1 MIDKLLSQIK
11 SNKKYS
17 SLADSIVRKEIQNY
31 LKSNPNAPI
40 NNRQTIKEIRAR
52 LHKLYSSFQTKKK
65 NKSDKYLGELQTL
78 LDKQGTVSQVNEI
91 THKLL
96 SFTIS
101 TKERLK
107 DYPSIYFNIFQI
119 TKKPK
124 IIIDLGAGF
133 NPFSYPLMK
142 MQKLTYYAYDIN
154 KKDIESLN
162 KYFKIMKTQR
172 LTGKAEIL
180 DITELKKLKQLP
192 NSDIIFMFKLL
203 DLLTP
208 KVSEEIIKSLINK
221 TRFIITSFPT
231 KTITRKPMKFPK
243 RKGFELMLKRNNLN
257 FKKFETENEVF
268 YAFHPLT

>member
-17 SLADSIVRKEIQNY
+17 SLADSIVRKEIQAY
-31 LKSNPNAPI
+31 LKLNPNAAED
-40 NNRQTIKEIRAR
+40 RQTIKNIRAR

-65 NKSDKYLGELQTL
+65 NKIDKYLGELQTL
-78 LDKQGTVSQVNEI
+78 LNKQGTVSQVNEI

-124 IIIDLGAGF
+124 TIIDLGAGF
-133 NPFSYPLMK
+133 NPMSFPLMN
-142 MQKLTYYAYDIN
+142 LSNLDYYAYDIN
-154 KKDIESLN
+154 EKDIESLN

-172 LTGKAEIL
+172 LIGKAEIL

-192 NSDIIFMFKLL
+192 NSDIIFMFKLF
-203 DLLTP
+203 DLFTA
-208 KVSEEIIKSLINK
+208 KVGEDILKSLINK

-243 RKGFELMLKRNNLN
+243 RKGFELMLKRNNLD
-257 FKKFETENEVF
+257 FRKFETENEVF
-268 YAFHPLT
+268 YVIHPLT